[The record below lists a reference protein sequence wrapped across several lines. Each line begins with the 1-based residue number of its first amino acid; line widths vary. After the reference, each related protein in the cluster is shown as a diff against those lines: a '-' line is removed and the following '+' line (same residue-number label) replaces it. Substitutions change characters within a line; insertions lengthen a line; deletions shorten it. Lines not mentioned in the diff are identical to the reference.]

1 MRGGQRRSVSMGG
14 MGGLKASGADV
25 RGVLGGAFSGIG
37 KGNGHGNGLGGGGG
51 GGVGGVGLVGR
62 SNVTWVAQ

>member
-14 MGGLKASGADV
+14 RGGLKASGADV

-37 KGNGHGNGLGGGGG
+37 KGNGRGKGLGGEAGGM
-51 GGVGGVGLVGR
+51 GLVGR
-62 SNVTWVAQ
+62 GNVTWVV

>member
-37 KGNGHGNGLGGGGG
+37 KGNGRGKGLGGEAGGM
-51 GGVGGVGLVGR
+51 GLVGR
-62 SNVTWVAQ
+62 GNVTWVA

>member
-1 MRGGQRRSVSMGG
+1 MGG

-51 GGVGGVGLVGR
+51 GRLVVWVWLEGVM
-62 SNVTWVAQ
+62 

>member
-1 MRGGQRRSVSMGG
+1 MGG

-37 KGNGHGNGLGGGGG
+37 KGNGHGNGLGGGRLVVWVWLE
-51 GGVGGVGLVGR
+51 GVM
-62 SNVTWVAQ
+62 

>member
-51 GGVGGVGLVGR
+51 RLVVWVWLEGVM
-62 SNVTWVAQ
+62 